1 MGRSLNQD
9 VERCTICCSFAMALT
24 PSTMLPLGEALPAFQ
39 LPVVSGSL
47 RTGDT
52 VATLSDSEL
61 PAQPLLVMLIC
72 AHCPFVKHVE
82 PELSRLAEHYDP
94 AVTLLA
100 VSSNSLTTHPQDGP
114 EGLRHQAK
122 QRQWSF
128 PYLLDEH
135 QTLAKALK
143 GACTPEFYLFS
154 PDDAG
159 LQTLRY
165 RGQLDG
171 SRPGNEVPLDGRDL
185 RKALDAVLNGQAVNK
200 EQKPSVGC
208 NIKWHPGQEPPWFG
222 AQA

>member
-1 MGRSLNQD
+1 
-9 VERCTICCSFAMALT
+9 MALT

-39 LPVVSGSL
+39 LPVVSGTL
-47 RTGDT
+47 KPGDAA
-52 VATLSDSEL
+52 ATLSDSEL

-82 PELSRLAEHYDP
+82 PELSRLAEHYGP

-128 PYLLDEH
+128 PYLLDEQ

-185 RKALDAVLNGQAVNK
+185 RKALDAVLNGQPVNQ
-200 EQKPSVGC
+200 EQHPSVGC

-222 AQA
+222 APA

>member
-1 MGRSLNQD
+1 
-9 VERCTICCSFAMALT
+9 MALT

-39 LPVVSGSL
+39 LPVVSGTL

-52 VATLSDSEL
+52 AATLSDSEL
-61 PAQPLLVMLIC
+61 LAQPLLLMLIC

-82 PELSRLAEHYDP
+82 PELSRLAEHYGP
-94 AVTLLA
+94 TVTLLA
-100 VSSNSLTTHPQDGP
+100 ISSNSLTTHPQDGP

-128 PYLLDEH
+128 PYLLDEQ

-185 RKALDAVLNGQAVNK
+185 RKALDAVLTEQPVNQ
-200 EQKPSVGC
+200 EQQPSVGC

-222 AQA
+222 APA